1 MNSILKIKN
10 LSKTYYSLKGE
21 VKAIDNFSL
30 DVNNGDYISIIGSS
44 GCGKSTILNI
54 LSFLDKDYDGKIKFI
69 NNNIKVGYMLQED
82 SLFDWLTVYENAI
95 LGLKV
100 KHLLTKENIKYVKD
114 LLIKYGLKEFINKY
128 PKSLSG
134 GMRQRVALI
143 RTLAIKPDILLLDEP
158 FSALDYQT
166 RLKVSDDVYK
176 IIKEEGKTVIMVTHD
191 IAEAISMSDKVVVLS
206 KRPCKIK
213 NIYNIELTNKSNPIN
228 NRKSKEFTY
237 YYDLLWRDLDEMVS

>member
-1 MNSILKIKN
+1 MNNILKIEN

-30 DVNNGDYISIIGSS
+30 NINNGDYISIIGSS

-54 LSFLDKDYDGKIKFI
+54 LSSLDKDYDGNIIFK
-69 NNNIKVGYMLQED
+69 NNDIKVGYMLQED

-95 LGLKV
+95 IGLKI
-100 KHLLTKENIKYVKD
+100 KKILNEENIKYVKK
-114 LLIKYGLKEFINKY
+114 LLIKYGLKDFMNKY
-128 PKSLSG
+128 PRSLSG

-143 RTLAIKPDILLLDEP
+143 RTLAIKPNILLLDEP

-206 KRPCKIK
+206 KRPCKVK
-213 NIYNIELTNKSNPIN
+213 NIYEIKLTNKASPIN
-228 NRKSKEFTY
+228 NRKAKEFTY

>member
-1 MNSILKIKN
+1 MNNILKIRN

-30 DVNNGDYISIIGSS
+30 DINDGDYISIIGSS
-44 GCGKSTILNI
+44 GCGKSTILNA
-54 LSFLDKDYDGKIKFI
+54 LSSLDKDYDGSIQFRD
-69 NNNIKVGYMLQED
+69 NNVKVGYMLQED

-95 LGLKV
+95 LGLKI
-100 KHLLTKENIKYVKD
+100 KHLLNEENIKYVNN
-114 LLIKYGLKEFINKY
+114 LLIKYGLKDFVNKY

-166 RLKVSDDVYK
+166 RLKVSDDVYR
-176 IIKEEGKTVIMVTHD
+176 IIKEENKTVIMVTHD

-213 NIYNIELTNKSNPIN
+213 NIYNIELTNKGTPIN
-228 NRKSKEFTY
+228 NRKSKEFVY
-237 YYDLLWRDLDEMVS
+237 YYDLLWRDLDETVF

>member
-1 MNSILKIKN
+1 MDSILKIRN

-30 DVNNGDYISIIGSS
+30 DINNGDYISIIGSS

-54 LSFLDKDYDGKIKFI
+54 LSFLDKDYEGNIEFK
-69 NNNIKVGYMLQED
+69 NNDIKVGYMLQED

-95 LGLKV
+95 LGLKI
-100 KHLLTKENIKYVKD
+100 KHILTEENKKYVKD
-114 LLIKYGLKEFINKY
+114 LLIKYGLKDFINKY

-206 KRPCKIK
+206 KRPCEIK
-213 NIYNIELTNKSNPIN
+213 NIYNIELTNKDTPIN
-228 NRKSKEFTY
+228 NRKAKEFSY
-237 YYDLLWRDLDEMVS
+237 YYELLWRDLDEMVS

>member
-54 LSFLDKDYDGKIKFI
+54 LSFLDKDYDGDIKFI
-69 NNNIKVGYMLQED
+69 DNNIKVGYMLQED